1 MIRMLFI
8 MCLLRIVCSQVE
20 YSPPEVEIQNR
31 HPNITVGLYDK
42 VLINCSVRSIVER
55 GNVKWKFNNSIIN
68 PSDNIGVNIS
78 NNYDPMFCGYTSTV
92 IINSFTRAYEGLYTC
107 NASQP
112 NSISTSDS
120 IHVLIENIPLAG
132 K

>member
-1 MIRMLFI
+1 MRLFQ
-8 MCLLRIVCSQVE
+8 IVCSQVE
-20 YSPPEVEIQNR
+20 YSPPEVEIQNH

-42 VLINCSVRSIVER
+42 VIINCTVRSIVVR
-55 GNVKWKFNNSIIN
+55 GNVKWKFNNSIINCN

-92 IINSFTRAYEGLYTC
+92 IINNFTRSHEGLYTC

-112 NSISTSDS
+112 NSISSSDS

-132 K
+132 KEMI